1 MTLTELING
10 LDIIETSGD
19 LSLEVDTIVYDSRKA
34 RQGALFVCI
43 EGFVTDG
50 HQYALQA
57 QRQAGPDEQVNEN
70 DFRYPGPS
78 PRSKETSIRL
88 LADTCE
94 AAVRA
99 VKPGSREEMETLVD
113 RLIDEPMMSGELD
126 ESQLTFA
133 DLRTVRS
140 VFLQVLQGVHHPRI
154 VYPEP
159 AKPEAPAQDA
169 SPQGHIL

>member
-57 QRQAGPDEQVNEN
+57 QRQA
-70 DFRYPGPS
+70 
-78 PRSKETSIRL
+78 
-88 LADTCE
+88 A
-94 AAVRA
+94 AAVLLQ
-99 VKPGSREEMETLVD
+99 KPVD
-113 RLIDEPMMSGELD
+113 G
-126 ESQLTFA
+126 LTVPWIRVA
-133 DLRTVRS
+133 DL
-140 VFLQVLQGVHHPRI
+140 
-154 VYPEP
+154 
-159 AKPEAPAQDA
+159 
-169 SPQGHIL
+169 